1 MAIIEQEMMTGKQPA
16 AQPPAQGMRPQAGA
30 VDPNA
35 QQATRALGL
44 SMMKRLY
51 DKKITPELLNIIRN
65 SEDPVAGVAQAAM
78 MVVDGLDQSQQAK
91 SLPPKSMVS
100 IATAA
105 VVFLFE
111 LADAA
116 KIVQSN
122 PSMIQK
128 AQAMLQQKMS
138 GQQQAAPAPEGEGLV
153 ETQAANEEVE
163 A

>member
-1 MAIIEQEMMTGKQPA
+1 MAIIKQEMQRGQPA
-16 AQPPAQGMRPQAGA
+16 QQLPAQPQGAP

-35 QQATRALGL
+35 QQATRSLGL
-44 SMMKRLY
+44 AMMKRLY
-51 DKKITPELLNIIRN
+51 DKKITPELLNVIRG

-91 SLPPKSMVS
+91 SLPPKSMMA

-116 KIVQSN
+116 KILQSN
-122 PSMIQK
+122 PAMIQK
-128 AQAMLQQKMS
+128 AQAMLQQKMG
-138 GQQQAAPAPEGEGLV
+138 GQQQAAPAAPAEAVPAEV
-153 ETQAANEEVE
+153 PATEEVE